1 MRRCLRSELPLLV
14 MAVYLPRIQILVAGS
29 DTQPGSRFGGPGAA
43 RKSKLPGVH
52 RDAPALRPEN
62 DPSAAEG
69 SAGV

>member
-14 MAVYLPRIQILVAGS
+14 MAVYLPRIQILVVVG
-29 DTQPGSRFGGPGAA
+29 RFGGPGAA
-43 RKSKLPGVH
+43 RKLKLPGVH